1 MYSTGLATS
10 RDTWCYAFNIGTLK
24 RNVKTLIDTF
34 KSAMQTFWSQ
44 KEVAMQTPNRDDVI
58 DFLKE
63 NKQFQD
69 VRIISWGTDLH
80 DSLRRRNEIRYSK
93 SFLRI
98 SLYRPFSKTHCC
110 FDRKLNNR
118 VYQLPKMFPT
128 AGHDNVGIVL
138 TAPASHFDFT
148 PLATNLL
155 PNLHTLDTGQFFPRW
170 TWEPVEVPAGTLDFG
185 SATTSE
191 ANPGTE
197 GEILDGY
204 RRVDNITDEIL
215 SIFRNALG
223 GDISKDDIF
232 YFVYGQL
239 HDPNYREAYA
249 ADLKKMLPHVET
261 PSSRERF
268 DQLTEA
274 GRTLTDLHV
283 NYEDVDPYPVNVQVK
298 KSADP
303 DDRETWRVTKMK
315 WAKKKDPETGKNV
328 NDTTTII
335 YNPKVTVTGI
345 PEEAERYLLG
355 SRSAL
360 GWIIDRY
367 QVKKDKS
374 SGTVND
380 PNDWCDEVDNPRY
393 IVDLIAKVTRVAVET
408 ARITDSLR

>member
-1 MYSTGLATS
+1 
-10 RDTWCYAFNIGTLK
+10 
-24 RNVKTLIDTF
+24 
-34 KSAMQTFWSQ
+34 
-44 KEVAMQTPNRDDVI
+44 
-58 DFLKE
+58 
-63 NKQFQD
+63 
-69 VRIISWGTDLH
+69 
-80 DSLRRRNEIRYSK
+80 
-93 SFLRI
+93 
-98 SLYRPFSKTHCC
+98 
-110 FDRKLNNR
+110 
-118 VYQLPKMFPT
+118 MFPT
-128 AGHDNVGIVL
+128 AEHDNVGIVL

-170 TWEPVEVPAGTLDFG
+170 TWEPAEAPAGTLDFG
-185 SATTSE
+185 ADTTLE
-191 ANPGTE
+191 AKTGTE

-215 SIFRNALG
+215 SIYRDALG
-223 GDISKDDIF
+223 GDISKDNIF

-239 HDPNYREAYA
+239 HDPNYRETYA

-274 GRTLTDLHV
+274 GRMLMDLHV
-283 NYEDVDPYPVNVQVK
+283 NYEDVDPYPVDVQVK

-315 WAKKKDPETGKNV
+315 WVKKKGPETGKNV

-335 YNPKVTVTGI
+335 YSPKVTVSDI
-345 PEEAERYLLG
+345 LEEAERYLLG

-367 QVKKDKS
+367 QVKKDKA
-374 SGTVND
+374 SGIVND
-380 PNDWCDEVDNPRY
+380 PNDWCDEVGNPRY

-408 ARITDSLR
+408 VRITDSLR